1 MYSFDSYADTDY
13 KYETIQ
19 TADSY
24 YEDDDSLVIE
34 SDDVEESVDDFL
46 DELFSL

>member
-1 MYSFDSYADTDY
+1 MYSFDSYTDTDY

-24 YEDDDSLVIE
+24 YEDDDSLEIE
-34 SDDVEESVDDFL
+34 EIGEESVDDFL